1 MAFKAG
7 AIVGTASLDTRKW
20 TSGMKRLTTSTT
32 VAFAVIGAAVT
43 AAMVKSVSMANEF
56 QKAMS
61 NVSTLVDTATIDM
74 QALARQVLTLSPEL
88 GDATDLTRGL
98 YQAFS
103 AGAVDAKDAMQITTD
118 SAMFAKAALTDTFT
132 AVDVLTTAVN
142 AYGREAMTS
151 AQASDIFFLTI
162 KKGKVTGE
170 ELAAA
175 IGMSIPLFANVGI
188 SLEEL
193 SAGLA
198 AMTKQGVKARR
209 ATTQMNAIVNAFL
222 KPSLDMQAALADIGA
237 ESGAAFLK
245 AEGLTGA
252 LELLT
257 TAADGDASAMAA
269 LVPNVRGLRGVMAL
283 SGIGA
288 QTFKDTLLEMEDAVG
303 VTQEAFEKQEKTF
316 DTLKASMGRIQ
327 IVLGEVGRLLAVDLA
342 EGATKA
348 ATWFVNL
355 DEETLDLIKSFIK
368 GTVIILAVVAGI
380 YALSVAVGVLNA
392 AFVFLAANPIVAVIA
407 GISLVTVGIIALTD
421 KVHQDRIEELTEKF
435 GSLAEATGI
444 AKEEIEQFVDAA
456 DLIEGALGRNC
467 DSSIKSVTHQVS
479 QLSINMGLTRE
490 QVIRIGIRSDYIT
503 ESMRSTLLVMKEQLI
518 IEEAFHVAEAERLK
532 HLEDRLF
539 QGRVYVDLVAEEE
552 AKQKA
557 IVDLIVE
564 QIRLEKERISGVI
577 KDRKS
582 ATEQYAKSIEESAVK
597 LNLSFIKEEESLR
610 SNIAATEAFVNALV
624 TIGYD
629 GADAVQI
636 GNRQLLESLSILA
649 DLKIELAG
657 LEHVFQDVGAGVA
670 TTLESM
676 NRYLEVGIQG
686 TVEEVIEETKVTWND
701 YFNTILSGV
710 SAMYSGLAN
719 IGAMARDNESRELE
733 LEQQVEQEALEQ
745 RLKQG
750 LITEEE
756 YEEQREEMEEKQ
768 KAKRNELAEKAFEA
782 EKKTRIAGVMIDTA
796 GAIAGWW
803 RAATS
808 LGPIA
813 GIVFGSMMSTASLIM
828 AGKQAALI
836 NQQKFVPAMARGGTV
851 RINERGGEIVTL
863 PDGSQVIP
871 NDISRQIAANV
882 GTTIN
887 ISFSGARI
895 SDDMDLKHVTDVV
908 IRRLGKQMRL
918 AG

>member
-61 NVSTLVDTATIDM
+61 NVSTLVDTTTVDM
-74 QALARQVLTLSPEL
+74 QALARQVIMLSPEL

-222 KPSLDMQAALADIGA
+222 KPSLDMKDALADIGA

-257 TAADGDASAMAA
+257 NAADGDAAA
-269 LVPNVRGLRGVMAL
+269 LATLVPNVRGLRGVMAL

-456 DLIEGALGRNC
+456 DLIEGALGRNW

-518 IEEAFHVAEAERLK
+518 IEEAFHAAEAERLK

-636 GNRQLLESLSILA
+636 GNRQLLESLSILK
-649 DLKIELAG
+649 DLKSQLGEMG
-657 LEHVFQDVGAGVA
+657 TVA
-670 TTLESM
+670 TGLPDLEAFYGDTRTELELFK
-676 NRYLEVGIQG
+676 NRTRK
-686 TVEEVIEETKVTWND
+686 TVDDVKTTWND

-710 SAMYSGLAN
+710 SAMHSGLAN

-768 KAKRNELAEKAFEA
+768 KAKRNELAEKAFDA
-782 EKKTRIAGVMIDTA
+782 EKKTRIAGVWMDTA

-803 RAATS
+803 RAAS
-808 LGPIA
+808 QLGPIA
-813 GIVFGSMMSTASLIM
+813 GPIFAGLMSASSTAL
-828 AGKQAALI
+828 AGVQTALI
-836 NQQKFVPAMARGGTV
+836 AKQKFVPAMVQGGTV

-871 NDISRQIAANV
+871 NDISRQIASNAG

-887 ISFSGARI
+887 VSFGGAHI
-895 SDDMDLKHVTDVV
+895 ANDMDLKHVTDVV